1 MATKVVVATTWL
13 PVGIAYNIR
22 YMAIG
27 TVLIESVCPPPC
39 LNKVKNGPILV
50 GLIGSRF

>member
-1 MATKVVVATTWL
+1 MATKVVVVTTWL

-27 TVLIESVCPPPC
+27 TVLIESVSPPR
-39 LNKVKNGPILV
+39 LNKVKNGI

>member
-27 TVLIESVCPPPC
+27 TVLIESACPPL

>member
-1 MATKVVVATTWL
+1 MATKVVVVTTWL

-27 TVLIESVCPPPC
+27 TVLIESV
-39 LNKVKNGPILV
+39 
-50 GLIGSRF
+50 LIRLKMAPSW